1 MIDWFLEIDKSLFK
15 AINGLAGGSVGPG
28 VSNFLDSVMWY
39 VSMAKF
45 WTPLYVILLFL
56 LWKKFTQRNSR
67 FIILLGMIVTVGLA
81 DIISAGVLKPTAAR
95 LRPSHNIELAED
107 IHLHKHDDGTL
118 YKGGQY
124 GFVSSHAANHMAI
137 AIFVGGLLASASSS
151 AILIAL
157 LCWAIVIG
165 FSRIYLGVHFPSDVV
180 FGWMLGGVIGIA
192 VLKFASVLNAKFAMI
207 SNTINPKS

>member
-1 MIDWFLEIDKSLFK
+1 
-15 AINGLAGGSVGPG
+15 
-28 VSNFLDSVMWY
+28 
-39 VSMAKF
+39 
-45 WTPLYVILLFL
+45 VILLVL

-67 FIILLGMIVTVGLA
+67 LIILLGIIVTIGLA
-81 DIISAGVLKPTAAR
+81 DIISAQVLKPTAAR

-107 IHLHKHDDGTL
+107 INLHKHDDGTL

-124 GFVSSHAANHMAI
+124 GFVSSHATNHMAI

-180 FGWMLGGVIGIA
+180 FGWMLGGVIGMT
-192 VLKFASVLNAKFAMI
+192 VLKFASILNAKFAMI
-207 SNTINPKS
+207 SNTVNPKS

>member
-15 AINGLAGGSVGPG
+15 AINGLAGGSVSPG
-28 VSNFLDSVMWY
+28 VSNFLDVVMWN

-45 WTPLYVILLFL
+45 WTPLYVILLVL

-67 FIILLGMIVTVGLA
+67 FIILLGIIVTIGLA
-81 DIISAGVLKPTAAR
+81 DIISAQVIKPTAAR

-107 IHLHKHDDGTL
+107 INLHKHDDGTL

-124 GFVSSHAANHMAI
+124 GFVSSHATNHMAI

-180 FGWMLGGVIGIA
+180 FGWMLGGVIGMT
-192 VLKFASVLNAKFAMI
+192 VLKFASILNAKFAMI
-207 SNTINPKS
+207 SNTVNPKS

>member
-1 MIDWFLEIDKSLFK
+1 MIDWFLEIDESLFK
-15 AINGLAGGSVGPG
+15 AINGLAGGSISPG
-28 VSNFLDSVMWY
+28 VSHFLDVVMWN

-45 WTPLYVILLFL
+45 WTPLYLVLLVL

-67 FIILLGMIVTVGLA
+67 FIILLGIVVTIGLA
-81 DIISAGVLKPTAAR
+81 DIISAHVLKPTAAR
-95 LRPSHNIELAED
+95 LRPSHRIELAED
-107 IHLHKHDDGTL
+107 INLHSQDDGTL

-151 AILIAL
+151 AILVAL
-157 LCWAIVIG
+157 LFWAIVIG

-192 VLKFASVLNAKFAMI
+192 VLKFASILNAKFPTP
-207 SNTINPKS
+207 SNTINPKL

>member
-1 MIDWFLEIDKSLFK
+1 VIDWFLEIDKSLFK
-15 AINGLAGGSVGPG
+15 AINGLAGGSVSPG
-28 VSNFLDSVMWY
+28 VSNFLDVVMWN

-45 WTPLYVILLFL
+45 WTPLYVILLVL

-67 FIILLGMIVTVGLA
+67 FIILLGIIVTIGLA
-81 DIISAGVLKPTAAR
+81 DIISAQVIKPTAAR
-95 LRPSHNIELAED
+95 LRPSHSIELAED
-107 IHLHKHDDGTL
+107 INLHKHDDGTL

-124 GFVSSHAANHMAI
+124 GFVSSHATNHMAI

-180 FGWMLGGVIGIA
+180 FGWMLGGVIGMT
-192 VLKFASVLNAKFAMI
+192 VLKFASILNAKFAMI
-207 SNTINPKS
+207 SNTVNPKS

>member
-1 MIDWFLEIDKSLFK
+1 MIDWFLEIDESLFK
-15 AINGLAGGSVGPG
+15 AINGLAGGSVSPG
-28 VSNFLDSVMWY
+28 MSNFLDAVMWN

-45 WTPLYVILLFL
+45 WTPLYVILLVL

-67 FIILLGMIVTVGLA
+67 LIILLGIIVTIGLA
-81 DIISAGVLKPTAAR
+81 DIISARVLKPTAAR
-95 LRPSHNIELAED
+95 LRPSHSIELAED
-107 IHLHKHDDGTL
+107 INLHKHDDGTL

-180 FGWMLGGVIGIA
+180 FGWMLGGVIGIV
-192 VLKFASVLNAKFAMI
+192 VLKFASILNAKFAMI
-207 SNTINPKS
+207 SKTISPKS

>member
-15 AINGLAGGSVGPG
+15 AINGLAGGSVSPG
-28 VSNFLDSVMWY
+28 VSNFLDVVMWN

-45 WTPLYVILLFL
+45 WTPLYVILLVL

-67 FIILLGMIVTVGLA
+67 LIILLGIIVTIGLA
-81 DIISAGVLKPTAAR
+81 DIISAQVIKPTAAR
-95 LRPSHNIELAED
+95 LRPSHSIELAED
-107 IHLHKHDDGTL
+107 INLHKHDDGTL

-124 GFVSSHAANHMAI
+124 GFVSSHATNHMAI

-180 FGWMLGGVIGIA
+180 FGWMLGGVIGMT
-192 VLKFASVLNAKFAMI
+192 VLKFASILNAKFAMI
-207 SNTINPKS
+207 SNTVNPKS

>member
-1 MIDWFLEIDKSLFK
+1 L
-15 AINGLAGGSVGPG
+15 
-28 VSNFLDSVMWY
+28 
-39 VSMAKF
+39 
-45 WTPLYVILLFL
+45 ILLVL

-67 FIILLGMIVTVGLA
+67 LIILLGIVVTIGLA

-95 LRPSHNIELAED
+95 LRPSHRIELAED
-107 IHLHKHDDGTL
+107 IHLHRQNDGTL

-157 LCWAIVIG
+157 IFWAIVIG
-165 FSRIYLGVHFPSDVV
+165 ISRIYLGVHFPSDVF

-192 VLKFASVLNAKFAMI
+192 VLKFATT
-207 SNTINPKS
+207 SNTINPIS

>member
-15 AINGLAGGSVGPG
+15 AINGLAGGSVSPG
-28 VSNFLDSVMWY
+28 MSNFLDAMMWN

-45 WTPLYVILLFL
+45 WTPLYVILLVL

-67 FIILLGMIVTVGLA
+67 LIILLGILVTIGLA
-81 DIISAGVLKPTAAR
+81 DIISAQVLKPTAAR

-107 IHLHKHDDGTL
+107 INLHKHDDGTL

-157 LCWAIVIG
+157 VCWAIVIG
-165 FSRIYLGVHFPSDVV
+165 FSRIYLGVHFPSDVI

-192 VLKFASVLNAKFAMI
+192 VLKFASILNAKFAMI
-207 SNTINPKS
+207 SKTISPKS

>member
-1 MIDWFLEIDKSLFK
+1 VIDWFLEIDESLFK
-15 AINGLAGGSVGPG
+15 AINGLAGGSVSPG
-28 VSNFLDSVMWY
+28 MSNFLDAVMWN

-45 WTPLYVILLFL
+45 WTPLYVILLVL

-67 FIILLGMIVTVGLA
+67 LIILLGIIVTIGLA
-81 DIISAGVLKPTAAR
+81 DIISARVLKPTAAR
-95 LRPSHNIELAED
+95 LRPSHSIELAED
-107 IHLHKHDDGTL
+107 INLHRNDDGTL

-165 FSRIYLGVHFPSDVV
+165 FSRIYLGVHFPSDVI
-180 FGWMLGGVIGIA
+180 FGWMLGGVIGMT
-192 VLKFASVLNAKFAMI
+192 VLKFASILNAKFAMI
-207 SNTINPKS
+207 SNTVNPKS

>member
-1 MIDWFLEIDKSLFK
+1 MIDWFLEIDESLFK
-15 AINGLAGGSVGPG
+15 AINGLAGGSVSPG
-28 VSNFLDSVMWY
+28 VSDFLDVVMWS

-45 WTPLYVILLFL
+45 WTPLYVILLVL
-56 LWKKFTQRNSR
+56 LWKKFTRRNSR
-67 FIILLGMIVTVGLA
+67 LIILLGIIVSIGLA
-81 DIISAGVLKPTAAR
+81 DIISARVLKPTAAR
-95 LRPSHNIELAED
+95 LRPSHRIELAED
-107 IHLHKHDDGTL
+107 INLHKHDDGTL

-137 AIFVGGLLASASSS
+137 AIFVGGLLASTSSS

-165 FSRIYLGVHFPSDVV
+165 FSRIYLGVHFPSDVI

-192 VLKFASVLNAKFAMI
+192 VLKFASILNTKFAMI
-207 SNTINPKS
+207 SKTISPKS

>member
-1 MIDWFLEIDKSLFK
+1 MIDWFLEIDESLFK
-15 AINGLAGGSVGPG
+15 AINGLAGGSVSPG
-28 VSNFLDSVMWY
+28 MSNFLDAVMWN

-45 WTPLYVILLFL
+45 WTPLYVILLVL

-67 FIILLGMIVTVGLA
+67 LIILLGIIVTIGLA
-81 DIISAGVLKPTAAR
+81 DIISARVLKPTAAR
-95 LRPSHNIELAED
+95 LRPSHSIELAED
-107 IHLHKHDDGTL
+107 INLHRNDDGTL

-165 FSRIYLGVHFPSDVV
+165 LSRIYLGVHFPSDVV
-180 FGWMLGGVIGIA
+180 FGWMLGGVIGIV
-192 VLKFASVLNAKFAMI
+192 VLKFASILNAKFAMI
-207 SNTINPKS
+207 SKTISPKS

>member
-1 MIDWFLEIDKSLFK
+1 VIDWFLEIDKSLFK
-15 AINGLAGGSVGPG
+15 AINGLAGGSVSPG
-28 VSNFLDSVMWY
+28 VSNFLDVVMWN

-45 WTPLYVILLFL
+45 WTPLYVILLVL

-67 FIILLGMIVTVGLA
+67 FIILLGIIVTIGLA
-81 DIISAGVLKPTAAR
+81 DIISAQVIKPTAAR

-107 IHLHKHDDGTL
+107 INLHKHDDGTL

-124 GFVSSHAANHMAI
+124 GFVSSHATNHMAI

-180 FGWMLGGVIGIA
+180 FGWMLGGVIGMT
-192 VLKFASVLNAKFAMI
+192 VLKFASILNAKFAMI
-207 SNTINPKS
+207 SNAVNPKS

>member
-1 MIDWFLEIDKSLFK
+1 VIDWFLEIDESLFK
-15 AINGLAGGSVGPG
+15 AINGLAGGSVSPG
-28 VSNFLDSVMWY
+28 MSNFLDAVMWN

-45 WTPLYVILLFL
+45 WTPLYVILLVL

-67 FIILLGMIVTVGLA
+67 LIILLGIIVTIGLA
-81 DIISAGVLKPTAAR
+81 DIISARVLKPTAAR
-95 LRPSHNIELAED
+95 LRPSHSIELAED
-107 IHLHKHDDGTL
+107 INLHRNDDGTL

-165 FSRIYLGVHFPSDVV
+165 LSRIYLGVHFPSDVV
-180 FGWMLGGVIGIA
+180 FGWMLGGVIGIV
-192 VLKFASVLNAKFAMI
+192 VLKFASILNAKFAMI
-207 SNTINPKS
+207 SKTISPKS

>member
-1 MIDWFLEIDKSLFK
+1 VIDWFLEIDESLFK
-15 AINGLAGGSVGPG
+15 AINGLAGGSVSP
-28 VSNFLDSVMWY
+28 VMSNFLDAMMWN

-45 WTPLYVILLFL
+45 WTPLYVILLVL

-67 FIILLGMIVTVGLA
+67 LIILLGIIVTIGLA
-81 DIISAGVLKPTAAR
+81 DIISARVLKPTAAR

-107 IHLHKHDDGTL
+107 INLHQHDDGTL

-165 FSRIYLGVHFPSDVV
+165 FSRIYLGVHFPSDVI

-192 VLKFASVLNAKFAMI
+192 VLKFASILNTKFAMI
-207 SNTINPKS
+207 SKTISPKS

>member
-1 MIDWFLEIDKSLFK
+1 VIDWFLEIDKSLFK
-15 AINGLAGGSVGPG
+15 AINGLAGGSVSPG
-28 VSNFLDSVMWY
+28 VSNFLDVVMWN

-45 WTPLYVILLFL
+45 WTPLYVILLVL

-67 FIILLGMIVTVGLA
+67 FIILLGIIVTIGLA
-81 DIISAGVLKPTAAR
+81 DIISAQVIKPTAAR

-107 IHLHKHDDGTL
+107 INLHKHDDGTL

-124 GFVSSHAANHMAI
+124 GFVSSHATNHMAI

-180 FGWMLGGVIGIA
+180 FGWMLGGVIGMT
-192 VLKFASVLNAKFAMI
+192 VLKFASILNAKFAMI
-207 SNTINPKS
+207 SNTVNPKS

>member
-15 AINGLAGGSVGPG
+15 AINGLAGGSVSPG
-28 VSNFLDSVMWY
+28 VSNFLDVVMWN

-45 WTPLYVILLFL
+45 WTPLYVILLVL

-67 FIILLGMIVTVGLA
+67 LIILLGIIVTIGLA
-81 DIISAGVLKPTAAR
+81 DIISAQVIKPTAAR

-107 IHLHKHDDGTL
+107 INLHKHDDGTL

-124 GFVSSHAANHMAI
+124 GFVSSHATNHMAI

-180 FGWMLGGVIGIA
+180 FGWMLGGVIGMT
-192 VLKFASVLNAKFAMI
+192 VLKFASILNAKFAMI
-207 SNTINPKS
+207 SNTVNPKS

>member
-1 MIDWFLEIDKSLFK
+1 VIDWFLEIDESLFK
-15 AINGLAGGSVGPG
+15 AINGLAGGSVNPG
-28 VSNFLDSVMWY
+28 ESNFLDVVMWK

-45 WTPLYVILLFL
+45 WIPLYVILLVL

-67 FIILLGMIVTVGLA
+67 LIILLGIIVTIGLA
-81 DIISAGVLKPTAAR
+81 DIISAQVLKPTAAR
-95 LRPSHNIELAED
+95 LRPSHSIELAED
-107 IHLHKHDDGTL
+107 INLHRYDDGTL

-157 LCWAIVIG
+157 IFWAIVIG
-165 FSRIYLGVHFPSDVV
+165 FSRIYLGVHFPSDVF
-180 FGWMLGGVIGIA
+180 FGWMLGGVIGIT
-192 VLKFASVLNAKFAMI
+192 VLKFATT

>member
-1 MIDWFLEIDKSLFK
+1 VIDWFLEIDKSLFK
-15 AINGLAGGSVGPG
+15 AINGLAGGSVSPG
-28 VSNFLDSVMWY
+28 VSNFLDVVMWN

-45 WTPLYVILLFL
+45 WTPLYVILLVL

-67 FIILLGMIVTVGLA
+67 FIILLGIIVTIGLA
-81 DIISAGVLKPTAAR
+81 DIISAQVLKPTAAR

-107 IHLHKHDDGTL
+107 INLHKHDDGTL

-124 GFVSSHAANHMAI
+124 GFVSSHATNHMAI

-180 FGWMLGGVIGIA
+180 FGWMLGGVIGMT
-192 VLKFASVLNAKFAMI
+192 VLKFASILNAKFAMI
-207 SNTINPKS
+207 SNAVNPKS